1 MPFGLCNAPA
11 TFQRMMDIVLTS
23 LKWKTC
29 LIYLDDV
36 VVFSKSFDNHVT
48 DLDEVLTAIKKRLVY
63 DSK

>member
-1 MPFGLCNAPA
+1 
-11 TFQRMMDIVLTS
+11 MMDIVLTS